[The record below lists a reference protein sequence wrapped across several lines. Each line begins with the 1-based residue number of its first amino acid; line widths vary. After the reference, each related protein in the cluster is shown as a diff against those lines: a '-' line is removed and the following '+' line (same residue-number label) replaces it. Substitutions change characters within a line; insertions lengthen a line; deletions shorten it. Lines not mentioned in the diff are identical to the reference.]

1 MVGEH
6 LSKVGYVLCA
16 DRLRTLHVDLRHAK
30 IACGIDDGLVL
41 EGREPAVER
50 RELRRSIERGILPH
64 ETELYALTERL
75 PETPHKGDALVTVSR
90 QDEMTD
96 EDAAQETP
104 VRGKLQCAD
113 LLDHGTERG
122 KRRRCVVGGGR
133 VEPSALLC
141 VLLEIGQVAI
151 HRAREAC
158 DILLRLIAARV
169 PDDRDGQP
177 F

>member
-1 MVGEH
+1 M
-6 LSKVGYVLCA
+6 SF
-16 DRLRTLHVDLRHAK
+16 AK
-30 IACGIDDGLVL
+30 ASP

-50 RELRRSIERGILPH
+50 RELLRAIEWGILPH
-64 ETELYALTERL
+64 ETELYAVTERL
-75 PETPHKGDALVTVSR
+75 PETPHEGDALMTMSR

-104 VRGKLQCAD
+104 IRVKLQCAD

-122 KRRRCVVGGGR
+122 KRRRCVAGGGR
-133 VEPSALLC
+133 VEPSALLR
-141 VLLEIGQVAI
+141 VVLEIGQVDI

-169 PDDRDGQP
+169 PDDRNG
-177 F
+177 

>member
-1 MVGEH
+1 MEWR
-6 LSKVGYVLCA
+6 K
-16 DRLRTLHVDLRHAK
+16 
-30 IACGIDDGLVL
+30 
-41 EGREPAVER
+41 
-50 RELRRSIERGILPH
+50 LRRAIERGILPH

-75 PETPHKGDALVTVSR
+75 PETPHEGDALVTVSR

-113 LLDHGTERG
+113 LLDHGTECG
-122 KRRRCVVGGGR
+122 KCGRRVVGGSR
-133 VEPSALLC
+133 VESSALLR
-141 VLLEIGQVAI
+141 VVLEIGQVDI
-151 HRAREAC
+151 HCAREAC